1 MKITFLRNYRKSG
14 STNPVFVYT
23 VSGTEKDLQAYKD
36 TQGDNYREDN
46 DLQKPLWFTT
56 RFVGDNGKLMITTNG
71 KTVADMSEF
80 DKAASLASQY
90 GGNFGQALATAA
102 VSNILRT
109 STPQPLQ
116 QPVEPSGNDLDKM

>member
-36 TQGDNYREDN
+36 AQGDNYREDN
-46 DLQKPLWFTT
+46 DLLKPLWFTT

-71 KTVADMSEF
+71 KAVADMSEF
-80 DKAASLASQY
+80 DKAASLAQQY
-90 GGNFGQALATAA
+90 GGNFGQALASAA
-102 VSNILRT
+102 VANILKTKAPEAMQPEVET
-109 STPQPLQ
+109 SGQ
-116 QPVEPSGNDLDKM
+116 GLDKM